1 MRPPGCP
8 KGEPRARFWRAGT
21 STRALAGLALLF
33 TASIAGAQTPFSF
46 AVFGDTP
53 YHPLEVPAVRQLLL
67 DVDRAGM
74 AFVVNI
80 GDIKRASEPCSNDV
94 FRERHALLDASP
106 RPLVFTPGDNEWT
119 DCYSTAAGEYD
130 PRERLDA
137 LRVLFFA
144 SDESLGQ
151 TRLRVTRQSDD
162 PRFRPYRE
170 NARWIAGGVVFATF
184 NVPGGNNNLMQG
196 PAKDDETARRA
207 SRGFAEHAARMAA
220 NFAWLA
226 EAVELA
232 RQPSMRGLAIFAHAD
247 PLFGNQPG
255 SGDGYEA
262 WRQALRLQAAALGK
276 AMLFVH
282 GDGHRYRV
290 DQPLTD
296 PVTFDRLTNL
306 TRVEVFGSPTVGW
319 VRVDV
324 TPESERVFAIS
335 PGQPTP

>member
-1 MRPPGCP
+1 V
-8 KGEPRARFWRAGT
+8 
-21 STRALAGLALLF
+21 RALAGLALLL
-33 TASIAGAQTPFSF
+33 AAAAAGAQVPFSF
-46 AVFGDTP
+46 GVFGDAP
-53 YHPLEVPAVRQLLL
+53 YFPHETPAVAQLLR
-67 DVDRAGM
+67 DMDRAGM

-80 GDIKRASEPCSNDV
+80 GDIKRAAEPCSNDV
-94 FRERHALLDASP
+94 LRERHALLDASA

-119 DCYSTAAGEYD
+119 DCHSEAAGAYD

-137 LRVLFFA
+137 LRVLFFP
-144 SDESLGQ
+144 SDESLGG
-151 TRLRVTRQSDD
+151 TTLRLARQSED

-170 NARWIAGGVVFATF
+170 NARWIAGGIVFATF
-184 NVPGGNNNLMQG
+184 NVPGSNNNLMRG
-196 PAKDDETARRA
+196 SAKDDETARRA
-207 SRGFAEHAARMAA
+207 SRGFAEHAARMTA

-226 EAVELA
+226 EAAELA
-232 RQPSMRGLAIFAHAD
+232 RQPAMRGLAIFAHAD
-247 PLFGNQPG
+247 PLFGSQPG

-262 WRQALRLQAAALGK
+262 WRQALRLHAAALGK
-276 AMLFVH
+276 PMLLVH

-296 PVTFDRLTNL
+296 PVTFDRLTNF

-324 TPESERVFAIS
+324 MPEGERIFAIR

>member
-1 MRPPGCP
+1 MSPSGRP
-8 KGEPRARFWRAGT
+8 KGVPRARFWREG
-21 STRALAGLALLF
+21 SPTRALAGLVLLLA
-33 TASIAGAQTPFSF
+33 ASAAGAQVPFSF
-46 AVFGDTP
+46 GVFGDTP
-53 YHPLEVPAVRQLLL
+53 YHPLEVPAVAQLLR
-67 DVDRAGM
+67 DMDRAGM

-80 GDIKRASEPCSNDV
+80 GDIKRGSEPCSSEV
-94 FRERHALLDASP
+94 LRERHALLDASP

-119 DCYSTAAGEYD
+119 DCHTQAAGEYD

-137 LRVLFFA
+137 LRVLFF
-144 SDESLGQ
+144 SDDESLGQ
-151 TRLRVTRQSDD
+151 TKLRVTRQSED

-170 NARWIAGGVVFATF
+170 NARWIAGGIVFATF
-184 NVPGGNNNLMQG
+184 NVPGSNNNLGQG
-196 PAKDDETARRA
+196 TAKDDETARRMSA
-207 SRGFAEHAARMAA
+207 MFAEHAARMTA

-226 EAVELA
+226 EAVAVA
-232 RQPSMRGLAIFAHAD
+232 RQPAIRGLAVFAHAD

-255 SGDGYEA
+255 SDDGYEA

-276 AMLFVH
+276 PMLLVH

-296 PVTFDRLTNL
+296 PVTFDRLTNF

-324 TPESERVFAIS
+324 MPESERVFVIT